1 MRYDRRSLLAIA
13 LFLIA
18 SGVGNPGSVCEQ
30 GSEDVD
36 PAELHFLLLHFLS
49 AGPCQSAAK
58 VLEEEAVAKGLLP
71 SRTDI
76 FGAHADLH
84 SRSQYVI

>member
-1 MRYDRRSLLAIA
+1 MTLYEYILFAIHYN
-13 LFLIA
+13 LIISCVVIA
-18 SGVGNPGSVCEQ
+18 RGVFKQ
-30 GSEDVD
+30 GSRDVD

-76 FGAHADLH
+76 FGTHHDLATA
-84 SRSQYVI
+84 Q